1 MKSKKTLLMIILT
14 VVFCVAMGVMSV
26 YAETEKWS
34 KVDIAESYIYG
45 ETFVVPERTVT
56 VGNSS
61 VEALS
66 VVTCPSG
73 KVTQAKSL
81 RLGDMG
87 DYTVRY
93 YAKIGSKQYAKE
105 ETFSVKGVGYKVKS
119 TLSSVSYGK
128 YSEFGADSEGL
139 NVKLSNKDE
148 LEFTKLIDVDGLDRT
163 NAIVKFFI
171 TPEQQGTADFDKL
184 TFRLTDAAD
193 NSVYL
198 DIEVNRSQFAGNGL
212 GTSWVMAGGN
222 GQDMVGEEAGK
233 MIHVNDNV
241 GTPVNGSFVAQDNS
255 GSWSGPASNHSPD
268 RYIIGLYYD
277 SASNTVYTNSTKVS
291 DLDDPNFY
299 KDLWS
304 GFSSGKARLSV
315 RASGYSGATANFC
328 LTEIF
333 GMTASYLNA
342 NTFIDV
348 DAPTV
353 TLPIDRDNV
362 PTAEVGRGYPVP
374 AATAYDDYAGECE
387 TDIKVYYGYFSGS
400 PVSVGVKGGSFVPDR
415 EGDYAIVYSAK
426 DGFGNSASEVVI
438 VKAVEKIAD
447 VKVTLPENL
456 PTEIRLGSY
465 LEFPA
470 ATATGGSGEI
480 NLETTVIYGGERI
493 AAKKGFRPENAGEYT
508 IEYTAVDYIGK
519 KGTASFLVNATA
531 GDKPVF
537 IDGVTLPP
545 VYISG
550 GKYALPVLYANE
562 YSSGRLNRI
571 LCDVKVSDANGVKT
585 YRAGDEFAPTV
596 NSSGDKIGITYIAGN
611 AEYDTIS
618 VPVIIG
624 KDGNSVLMS
633 NYIYGEDIIADVR
646 DDNGDLYSS
655 GIAVTPKAGK
665 KKAGWTFANA
675 QVAEG
680 VSFALTTIAG
690 KSDFDKFGFT
700 FVDYADGNRSV
711 TITVEVKAREVVVTH
726 GGNSYSLSSAVKNG
740 GEIAV
745 AYSGGRITVNCNDG
759 ESVASVPL
767 KNYDNGE
774 AFNGFPSSR
783 VFFGVY
789 SEGNP
794 TGTKYLVTSVCGN
807 ALSYRNNDF
816 NEPSFS
822 VSGDYG
828 GKWEINSVYTIRK
841 GVCGDTFAPS
851 SEVEF
856 TVTAPDGSVVK
867 DLNGKELKSVKP
879 DEDYKILLSSYGK
892 YKIAYAIKEV
902 DWLGNSKPFN
912 ITVFV
917 VDEEAPK
924 IEFTSDGTTEATVGD
939 VLIMPNFKVSDNVT
953 AESDIKVSVYVIN
966 AQGKLIKLADGA
978 NSIKCAYSGKYSF
991 VVCATDAE
999 YNSSSIVWDVIV
1011 K

>member
-1 MKSKKTLLMIILT
+1 MVVFA
-14 VVFCVAMGVMSV
+14 VVFCVVVSV
-26 YAETEKWS
+26 AGIMIVSAETEKWS
-34 KVDIAESYIYG
+34 DVNIADSYVYG
-45 ETFVVPERTVT
+45 ETFVVPERTVI

-61 VEALS
+61 VTALS
-66 VVTCPSG
+66 VVNTPDG
-73 KVTQAKSL
+73 KATQAKKI

-105 ETFSVKGVGYKVKS
+105 ETFSVKGVSYEVKS
-119 TLSSVSYGK
+119 SLSSVSYGK

-139 NVKLSNKDE
+139 NVKLANKDK

-184 TFRLTDAAD
+184 TFRLTDAVD

-291 DLDDPNFY
+291 VLDDPNFY

-304 GFSSGKARLSV
+304 GFSSGKVRLSV

-342 NTFIDV
+342 NTFIDA
-348 DAPTV
+348 DAPKITV
-353 TLPIDRDNV
+353 KCDRENIPV
-362 PTAEVGRGYPVP
+362 AEVGRKYPVP
-374 AATAYDDYAGECE
+374 EASAYDDYAGERE
-387 TDIKVYYGYFSGS
+387 TEIKVYYGYFSS
-400 PVSVGVKGGSFVPDR
+400 VPVSVGVSGGAFVPDR
-415 EGDYAIVYSAK
+415 EGDYAIIYSAK
-426 DGFGNSASEVVI
+426 DGFGNKSEEIFI
-438 VKAVEKIAD
+438 VKAMGKTPD
-447 VKVTLPENL
+447 VKISLSEN
-456 PTEIRLGSY
+456 PATEVELGAY
-465 LEFPA
+465 VEFP
-470 ATATGGSGEI
+470 TPTIEGGSGEI
-480 NLETTVIYGGERI
+480 KLETAVIYGGERVV
-493 AAKKGFRPENAGEYT
+493 AERGFRPENAGEYT
-508 IEYTAVDYIGK
+508 VEYTATDYIGK
-519 KGTASFLVNATA
+519 TATVSFKFNATA

-550 GKYALPVLYANE
+550 GKYALPVLYAND
-562 YSSGRLNRI
+562 YSSGRLNRV

-596 NSSGDKIGITYIAGN
+596 DSSGDKIEITYVAGN

-624 KDGNSVLMS
+624 KNGNSVLMS

-665 KKAGWTFANA
+665 NKAGWTFANA

-711 TITVEVKAREVVVTH
+711 TITVEVKARAVVVTH

-745 AYSGGRITVNCNDG
+745 AYSDGRITINCNDG
-759 ESVASVPL
+759 ETVASVPL
-767 KNYDNGE
+767 KKYDNGE
-774 AFNGFPSSR
+774 AFDGFPSSR
-783 VFFGVY
+783 VFFSVY

-851 SEVEF
+851 SDVEF

-902 DWLGNSKPFN
+902 DWLGNSKQFN
-912 ITVFV
+912 VTVFV
-917 VDEEAPK
+917 VDEEAPT
-924 IEFTSDGTTEATVGD
+924 IEFTSDGTKEAAVGD
-939 VLIMPNFKVSDNVT
+939 VIVMPNFRVSDNVT
-953 AESDIKVSVYVIN
+953 AESDIKVSVYVVN
-966 AQGKLIKLADGA
+966 AQGKLIALTGGA
-978 NSIKCAYSGKYSF
+978 NSIRCGYGGKYSF
-991 VVCATDAE
+991 IVVAMDAE
-999 YNSSSIVWDVIV
+999 GNSSSLVWNVIV